1 MRKIIQKAVC
11 FLAIFCLL
19 SGCKM
24 NVSAETSES
33 ENSQMEM

>member
-1 MRKIIQKAVC
+1 MTKIIQKAVY

-24 NVSAETSES
+24 NASAETSEP